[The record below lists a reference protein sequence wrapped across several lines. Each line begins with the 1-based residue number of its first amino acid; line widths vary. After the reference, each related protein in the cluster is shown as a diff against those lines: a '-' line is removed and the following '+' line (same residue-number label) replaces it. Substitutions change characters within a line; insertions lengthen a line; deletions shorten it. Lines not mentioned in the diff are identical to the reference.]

1 MIDLAQCVSRDGS
14 QVYRRVFRDQAVY
27 ELEREYIFG
36 RNWLY
41 LCHESQLANPGD
53 YVRAYMCD
61 TPIIVS
67 RGDDGNI
74 HAMVNSCSHRGL
86 PVCRSDSGNAKRFVC
101 PYHNWSYRSDGSLA
115 AIPQDRKLGSESCK
129 SALGLKKVPRVA
141 SYEGLIFGC
150 FDERVESLD
159 DYLGDMKFYLD
170 SLFRRFDAGI
180 EVVGQPLKWSLSA
193 NWKLPV
199 ENQLGDVAHGPFL
212 HNSLLG
218 GTDSVKEI
226 DDYGLNCVPR
236 PGHGAAVRLMP
247 EDSDDGAR
255 AWGLE
260 GIAALSGNAEYRE
273 YLLERQAMAE
283 ECIGKVGARIKGLTY
298 GVYPNLSLLWSN
310 STLRVSHPRGPGEI
324 DYWSWWLLP
333 KDAPEGIRKLL
344 RSNFTLMF
352 GPGGLLEQED
362 GEAWSQQYN
371 GVNISY
377 MDDSPLHY
385 GLGQGSEGPH
395 PELPGQIGSCYSEHY
410 ARAFYQRWRQDI
422 ENGLRRAGA

>member
-1 MIDLAQCVSRDGS
+1 PE
-14 QVYRRVFRDQAVY
+14 RR
-27 ELEREYIFG
+27 
-36 RNWLY
+36 
-41 LCHESQLANPGD
+41 
-53 YVRAYMCD
+53 
-61 TPIIVS
+61 
-67 RGDDGNI
+67 
-74 HAMVNSCSHRGL
+74 AMAPPFDIPNRILVAIG
-86 PVCRSDSGNAKRFVC
+86 GNATHPEDIEGTSKEQKEIAASTARALL
-101 PYHNWSYRSDGSLA
+101 PLA
-115 AIPQDRKLGSESCK
+115 L
-129 SALGLKKVPRVA
+129 
-141 SYEGLIFGC
+141 
-150 FDERVESLD
+150 LD
-159 DYLGDMKFYLD
+159 NELVVTHGN
-170 SLFRRFDAGI
+170 GP
-180 EVVGQPLKWSLSA
+180 VVGKILMR
-193 NWKLPV
+193 
-199 ENQLGDVAHGPFL
+199 H
-212 HNSLLG
+212 
-218 GTDSVKEI
+218 
-226 DDYGLNCVPR
+226 VPR

-247 EDSDDGAR
+247 EDSDDSAR